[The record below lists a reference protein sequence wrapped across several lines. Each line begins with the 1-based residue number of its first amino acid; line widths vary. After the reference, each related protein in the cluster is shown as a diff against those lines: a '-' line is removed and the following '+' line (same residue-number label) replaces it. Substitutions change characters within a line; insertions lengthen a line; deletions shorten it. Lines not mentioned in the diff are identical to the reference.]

1 MVVSNIGSFSQPGVK
16 EKVDK
21 VVQALNFYSN
31 IHGGN
36 EWRRRIFETN
46 WVEPKNP
53 SAWLFSCEEHRR
65 DLPLFHGSFGSL
77 CQVNRKEKWF
87 NLMLIAHTQKCIVIP
102 KKKAGEFP
110 EFFLPEEM
118 PPQGRSSLT
127 GSDYTCT
134 PAASALDEAGWWC
147 RGYAGGKVPLDSA

>member
-1 MVVSNIGSFSQPGVK
+1 M
-16 EKVDK
+16 
-21 VVQALNFYSN
+21 
-31 IHGGN
+31 
-36 EWRRRIFETN
+36 
-46 WVEPKNP
+46 
-53 SAWLFSCEEHRR
+53 
-65 DLPLFHGSFGSL
+65 
-77 CQVNRKEKWF
+77 NRKEKWF

-134 PAASALDEAGWWC
+134 PAASALDEAGDD
-147 RGYAGGKVPLDSA
+147 AGGMQGVRYP